1 MTNDMNTNRSK
12 IATNSFG
19 FELNEFSLDLAYIGE
34 LPQRLHRTANMLRQ
48 LTDSNGVKL
57 YLVDKIYN
65 EIYFC
70 PNEENVSSH
79 RTSWSIS
86 ERFLSLFI
94 ALW

>member
-1 MTNDMNTNRSK
+1 MAH
-12 IATNSFG
+12 IV
-19 FELNEFSLDLAYIGE
+19 E

-57 YLVDKIYN
+57 YLVDKVYN

-70 PNEENVSSH
+70 PNEKNASTH

-86 ERFLSLFI
+86 EWFC
-94 ALW
+94 